1 MCDVFV
7 SCDEGFLGQRC
18 ECEQQS
24 DADSIVNMLASCRPD
39 NGSLVCSG
47 HGICECGKCVCRGH
61 YSGKFCECDDSSCE
75 HHDGLLC
82 NGKSSGLAQ
91 KFIFFFL
98 FYLRFKTH
106 YLHLCA
112 FDIGKGRCKC
122 GTCQCTSNYTG
133 SACECSPSQDKCMND
148 SMNDIGLCSGQG
160 KCTCN
165 RCQCNEGFKEEH
177 CSAFTDE
184 CMLLK

>member
-7 SCDEGFLGQRC
+7 SCDKGHLGQSC
-18 ECEQQS
+18 ECLQQS
-24 DADSIVNMLASCRPD
+24 DADSIDNMQASCRPD

-47 HGICECGKCVCRGH
+47 HGKCECGKCVCHGH
-61 YSGKFCECDDSSCE
+61 YSGKFCECDDNSCE
-75 HHDGLLC
+75 YHNGLLC

-91 KFIFFFL
+91 KCCFL
-98 FYLRFKTH
+98 FLSFLNFRFKTH
-106 YLHLCA
+106 YLLLCA
-112 FDIGKGRCKC
+112 FVIGNGRCVC
-122 GTCQCTSNYTG
+122 GTCQCSNYTG

-148 SMNDIGLCSGQG
+148 KVLCSSQG

-165 RCQCNEGFKEEH
+165 RCQCNEGFKGEH

-184 CMLLK
+184 CARLK